1 MMFDLIDPVAMM
13 FLLLAVVG
21 LIVAVAYGK
30 DGRH

>member
-1 MMFDLIDPVAMM
+1 MMFDLIDPMAMM